1 MKLPHSPEDSTRE
14 EDQEPAAVRLLD
26 SWFNAASES
35 PMRLA
40 AQYSSQVGKI
50 KYVLAI
56 VTMLLLAALIFWP
69 LIYPVSQPLK
79 LSFSAAE
86 TDTAEPS
93 RMLKPRFHGIDKHNR
108 PYNIRAEVAY
118 QRDES
123 VIAANNLN
131 GEISLDGERFVML
144 KADSGEVTVDAK
156 NLVLNGD
163 VNLFTSDGYEI
174 KTDEVHADLG
184 TSIAWGRKPVN
195 AQGPVGTL
203 EATGFHLDAYENV
216 LHFDGRVNVRIYPPK
231 RSKKK

>member
-1 MKLPHSPEDSTRE
+1 MNLPHLPDNGRE
-14 EDQEPAAVRLLD
+14 EERETAAVRLLD

-35 PMRLA
+35 PMRFA
-40 AQYSSQVGKI
+40 AHYSSQVGKI
-50 KYVLAI
+50 KYALALI
-56 VTMLLLAALIFWP
+56 TMLLLALLIFWP

-79 LSFSAAE
+79 LTFSGTE
-86 TDTAEPS
+86 TNVAEPS
-93 RMLKPRFHGIDKHNR
+93 RMLKPRFHGMDKHNR
-108 PYNIRAEVAY
+108 PYNVRADEAF

-123 VIAANNLN
+123 VIAAKNLN
-131 GEISLDGERFVML
+131 GEISIDGERFVML
-144 KADSGEVTVDAK
+144 KADEGEVTVDAK

-203 EATGFHLDAYENV
+203 EATGFHLDAFENV